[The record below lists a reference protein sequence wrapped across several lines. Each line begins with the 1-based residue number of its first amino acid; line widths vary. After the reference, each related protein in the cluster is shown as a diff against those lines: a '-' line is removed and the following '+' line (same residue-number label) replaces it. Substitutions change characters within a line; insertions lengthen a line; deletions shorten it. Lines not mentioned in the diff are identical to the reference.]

1 MFEFVKKVFFTG
13 LTISSSFTSVN
24 LLSCISINNQKCKG
38 RLRIVNVNS
47 DGPVFFPFSI
57 ETSKDSGSCNNII
70 DLHAKICVP
79 EKLGW

>member
-1 MFEFVKKVFFTG
+1 M
-13 LTISSSFTSVN
+13 N
-24 LLSCISINNQKCKG
+24 YQKCKAG
-38 RLRIVNVNS
+38 LRIVNVNS